1 MVFYILEKKEMWLI
15 MNENEKIYA
24 ELMFILNQVPY
35 SYMQKVPKDMVDK
48 MKSKMSNEWYQNF
61 NPEIVFFKQ
70 KFQTR
75 TLKLLEEINS
85 RYWQ

>member
-1 MVFYILEKKEMWLI
+1 MAFYILEKKEMWLI
-15 MNENEKIYA
+15 MNETEKIYA
-24 ELMFILNQVPY
+24 ELMFILSQVPY

-48 MKSKMSNEWYQNF
+48 MKSKMSNEWYQHF